1 MTKIKVRHGE
11 SLDQALRR
19 FNKEVLKSGII
30 QEAKDREHYVK
41 PSEVKRQKNKEL
53 KRKLYF
59 ERNNNN

>member
-59 ERNNNN
+59 ERNNSN

>member
-59 ERNNNN
+59 ERNKF